1 MAMPEIRYYEVEQ
14 TRMIKVQANNELDA
28 AAVAIASFDTDGK
41 IDVLAFSDNRQG
53 RTLGQIVVTNVNI
66 SREKL

>member
-1 MAMPEIRYYEVEQ
+1 MPEIRYYEVEQ